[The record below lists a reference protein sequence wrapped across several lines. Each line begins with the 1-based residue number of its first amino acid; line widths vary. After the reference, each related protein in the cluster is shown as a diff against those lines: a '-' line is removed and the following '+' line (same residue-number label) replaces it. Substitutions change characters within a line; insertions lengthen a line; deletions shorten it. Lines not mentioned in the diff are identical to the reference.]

1 MGCRRQARRCMRRSI
16 VVTLQPSSWRR
27 RLLRVNRVAH
37 QRFGGRDAE
46 LADIEQRAGSRAD
59 CRDHQSVLYP
69 KADNLCSAVS
79 CRFCCRSRRGTGRS
93 RPEGL
98 SYIPGCRALP
108 RERRLG
114 RIGTDAR
121 DAYAAHTVGS
131 GGGLATNLASRRR
144 FWAMAASVN
153 SSCAARG
160 PRKRRR
166 PSRRMRLR

>member
-1 MGCRRQARRCMRRSI
+1 MRRWDLGVYRLHVNSLPMQSARRSARCQLLGMSCHGRES
-16 VVTLQPSSWRR
+16 RR
-27 RLLRVNRVAH
+27 RYVPILL
-37 QRFGGRDAE
+37 QKSG
-46 LADIEQRAGSRAD
+46 
-59 CRDHQSVLYP
+59 
-69 KADNLCSAVS
+69 
-79 CRFCCRSRRGTGRS
+79 GTGRS

>member
-1 MGCRRQARRCMRRSI
+1 MVARSNTPLQSEAGYIDARPKTRSTKLLATHGRTI
-16 VVTLQPSSWRR
+16 HVGHERSSQPCPLTVGLPPES
-27 RLLRVNRVAH
+27 
-37 QRFGGRDAE
+37 GRIGAMP
-46 LADIEQRAGSRAD
+46 RAVD
-59 CRDHQSVLYP
+59 E
-69 KADNLCSAVS
+69 

>member
-1 MGCRRQARRCMRRSI
+1 MGRALPLKAPLVRG
-16 VVTLQPSSWRR
+16 VPSWPPWSWW
-27 RLLRVNRVAH
+27 ATSSA
-37 QRFGGRDAE
+37 GGSY
-46 LADIEQRAGSRAD
+46 GP
-59 CRDHQSVLYP
+59 RDHVRRTFVEPPIPDEVVEINYFCSVPILLQ
-69 KADNLCSAVS
+69 KSARDWAKPAGGAVV
-79 CRFCCRSRRGTGRS
+79 
-93 RPEGL
+93 PPWL
-98 SYIPGCRALP
+98 PRAP

-114 RIGTDAR
+114 RIGTDAH